1 MLRAYKKGYYKEK
14 GLQMLT
20 HQVEKINECTWR
32 INEFNLVNAFLLEGK
47 KKSALIDT
55 GCGLGKI
62 DKCVKEITDK
72 MLYVLLT
79 HSHPDHAGGVYHF
92 KGLPI
97 YMNSDDDSLKLWGMR
112 TDNGFRRMYID
123 TRGPRLYDGEVRN
136 LYSLL
141 PNDNPDCTSF
151 DYISIDDGSIID
163 LGERTLECIH
173 TPGHTDGSICFL
185 DRKNRLLFSG
195 DTINRSIILMR
206 QPDNSTKLIKIFHDS
221 LLKIW
226 SHEKEFD
233 SLIIGHGNPILEK
246 SIIKDYLKITD
257 GLLSGNLRGSY
268 EESGFRK
275 GDVIRYGNAE
285 LWYQCDS

>member
-1 MLRAYKKGYYKEK
+1 MLA
-14 GLQMLT
+14 
-20 HQVEKINECTWR
+20 HQVEKINESTWR

-47 KKSALIDT
+47 KNSALIDT
-55 GCGLGKI
+55 GCGLGEI

-92 KGLPI
+92 KNLPI
-97 YMNSDDDSLKLWGMR
+97 YMNRDDDSLKLWGMR
-112 TDNGFRRMYID
+112 TDNGFRRMYIE
-123 TRGPRLYDGEVRN
+123 TRGPRLYDGEIRN
-136 LYSLL
+136 LYSLI

-226 SHEKEFD
+226 RHEKEFD

-246 SIIKDYLKITD
+246 SIIKDYLEITD
-257 GLLSGNLRGSY
+257 GLLSGSLRGSY

-275 GDVIRYGNAE
+275 GDVIRYGKAE

>member
-1 MLRAYKKGYYKEK
+1 MLA
-14 GLQMLT
+14 
-20 HQVEKINECTWR
+20 HQVEKINESTWR

-47 KKSALIDT
+47 KNSALIDT
-55 GCGLGKI
+55 GCGLGEI

-92 KGLPI
+92 TNLPI
-97 YMNSDDDSLKLWGMR
+97 YMNRDDDSLKLWGMR
-112 TDNGFRRMYID
+112 TDNGFRRMYIE
-123 TRGPRLYDGEVRN
+123 TRGPRLYDGEIRN

-151 DYISIDDGSIID
+151 DYINIDDGSIID
-163 LGERTLECIH
+163 LGERTLECIR

-206 QPDNSTKLIKIFHDS
+206 QPDNSTQLIKIFHDS

-226 SHEKEFD
+226 RHEKEFD

-246 SIIKDYLKITD
+246 SIIKDYLEITD
-257 GLLSGNLRGSY
+257 GLLSGSLRGSY

>member
-1 MLRAYKKGYYKEK
+1 
-14 GLQMLT
+14 MLT
-20 HQVEKINECTWR
+20 HQVEKINESTWR

-47 KKSALIDT
+47 KNSALIDT
-55 GCGLGKI
+55 GCGIGEI

-92 KGLPI
+92 KSLPI

-112 TDNGFRRMYID
+112 TDNGFRRMYIE
-123 TRGPRLYDGEVRN
+123 TRGPRLYDGEIRN

-151 DYISIDDGSIID
+151 DYINIDDGSIID

-206 QPDNSTKLIKIFHDS
+206 QPDNSTQLIKIFHDS

-226 SHEKEFD
+226 RHEKEFD

-246 SIIKDYLKITD
+246 SIIKDYIKITD
-257 GLLSGNLRGSY
+257 GLLSGSLRGSY

-275 GDVIRYGNAE
+275 GDVIRYGKAE

>member
-1 MLRAYKKGYYKEK
+1 MLA
-14 GLQMLT
+14 
-20 HQVEKINECTWR
+20 HQVEKINESTWR

-47 KKSALIDT
+47 KNSALIDT
-55 GCGLGKI
+55 GCGIGEI

-92 KGLPI
+92 TNLPI
-97 YMNSDDDSLKLWGMR
+97 YMNRDDDSLKLWGMR
-112 TDNGFRRMYID
+112 TDNGFRRMYIE
-123 TRGPRLYDGEVRN
+123 TRGPRLYDGEIRN

-151 DYISIDDGSIID
+151 DYINIDDGSIID

-226 SHEKEFD
+226 RHEKEFD

-246 SIIKDYLKITD
+246 SIIKDYLEITD
-257 GLLSGNLRGSY
+257 GLLSGSLRGSY

>member
-1 MLRAYKKGYYKEK
+1 MLK
-14 GLQMLT
+14 
-20 HQVEKINECTWR
+20 HQVEKINESTWR

-47 KKSALIDT
+47 KNSALIDT
-55 GCGLGKI
+55 GCGLGEI

-92 KGLPI
+92 KSLPI

-112 TDNGFRRMYID
+112 TDNGFRRMYIE
-123 TRGPRLYDGEVRN
+123 TRGPRLYDGEIRN
-136 LYSLL
+136 LYSLI

-151 DYISIDDGSIID
+151 DYINIDDGSIID

-226 SHEKEFD
+226 KHEKEFD

-246 SIIKDYLKITD
+246 SIIKDYIKITD
-257 GLLSGNLRGSY
+257 GLLSGSLRGSY

-275 GDVIRYGNAE
+275 GDVIRYGKAE

>member
-1 MLRAYKKGYYKEK
+1 MLA
-14 GLQMLT
+14 
-20 HQVEKINECTWR
+20 HQVEKINESTWR

-47 KKSALIDT
+47 KKAALIDT
-55 GCGLGKI
+55 GCGLGEI

-92 KGLPI
+92 KSLPI

-112 TDNGFRRMYID
+112 TDNGFRRMYIE
-123 TRGPRLYDGEVRN
+123 TRGPRLYDGEIRN

-151 DYISIDDGSIID
+151 DYINIDDGSIID

-206 QPDNSTKLIKIFHDS
+206 QPDNSTQLIKIFHDS

-226 SHEKEFD
+226 RHEKEFD

-246 SIIKDYLKITD
+246 SIIKDYLEITD
-257 GLLSGNLRGSY
+257 GLLSGSLRGSY

-275 GDVIRYGNAE
+275 GDVIRYGKAE

>member
-1 MLRAYKKGYYKEK
+1 MLA
-14 GLQMLT
+14 
-20 HQVEKINECTWR
+20 HQVEKINESTWR

-47 KKSALIDT
+47 KKAALIDT
-55 GCGLGKI
+55 GCGLGEI
-62 DKCVKEITDK
+62 DRCVKEITDK

-92 KGLPI
+92 KSLPI
-97 YMNSDDDSLKLWGMR
+97 YMNSNDDSLKLWGMR
-112 TDNGFRRMYID
+112 TDNGFRRMYIE
-123 TRGPRLYDGEVRN
+123 TRGPRLYDGEIRN

-226 SHEKEFD
+226 RHEKEFD

-246 SIIKDYLKITD
+246 NIIKDYIKITN

>member
-1 MLRAYKKGYYKEK
+1 MLA
-14 GLQMLT
+14 
-20 HQVEKINECTWR
+20 HQVEKINESTWR

-47 KKSALIDT
+47 KNSALIDT
-55 GCGLGKI
+55 GCGLGEI

-92 KGLPI
+92 KSLPI

-112 TDNGFRRMYID
+112 TDNGFRRMYIE
-123 TRGPRLYDGEVRN
+123 TRGPRLYDGEIRN

-151 DYISIDDGSIID
+151 DYINIDDGSIID

-226 SHEKEFD
+226 KHEKEFD

-246 SIIKDYLKITD
+246 SIIKDYLEITD
-257 GLLSGNLRGSY
+257 GLLSGSLRGSY

-275 GDVIRYGNAE
+275 GDVIRYGKAE

>member
-1 MLRAYKKGYYKEK
+1 
-14 GLQMLT
+14 MLT
-20 HQVEKINECTWR
+20 HQVEKINESTWR

-47 KKSALIDT
+47 KNSALIDT
-55 GCGLGKI
+55 GCGIGEI

-92 KGLPI
+92 KSLPI

-112 TDNGFRRMYID
+112 TDNGFRRMYIE
-123 TRGPRLYDGEVRN
+123 TRGPRLYDGEIRN

-151 DYISIDDGSIID
+151 DYINIDDGSIID

-226 SHEKEFD
+226 RHEKEFD

-246 SIIKDYLKITD
+246 SIIKDYIKITD
-257 GLLSGNLRGSY
+257 GLLSRSLRGSY

-275 GDVIRYGNAE
+275 GDVIRYGKAE

>member
-1 MLRAYKKGYYKEK
+1 MLA
-14 GLQMLT
+14 
-20 HQVEKINECTWR
+20 HQVEKINESTWR

-47 KKSALIDT
+47 KKSVLIDT
-55 GCGLGKI
+55 GCGIGEI

-92 KGLPI
+92 KSLPI

-112 TDNGFRRMYID
+112 TDNGFRRMYIE
-123 TRGPRLYDGEVRN
+123 TRGPRLYDGEIRN
-136 LYSLL
+136 LYSLI

-151 DYISIDDGSIID
+151 DYINIDDGSIID

-226 SHEKEFD
+226 RHEKEFD

-246 SIIKDYLKITD
+246 SIIKDYIKITD
-257 GLLSGNLRGSY
+257 GLLSGSLRGSY

-275 GDVIRYGNAE
+275 GDVIRYGKAE

>member
-1 MLRAYKKGYYKEK
+1 MLA
-14 GLQMLT
+14 
-20 HQVEKINECTWR
+20 HQVEKINESTWR

-47 KKSALIDT
+47 KNSALIDT
-55 GCGLGKI
+55 GCGLGEI

-92 KGLPI
+92 KSLPI

-112 TDNGFRRMYID
+112 TDNGFRRMYIE
-123 TRGPRLYDGEVRN
+123 TRGPRLYDGEIRN

-151 DYISIDDGSIID
+151 DYINIDDGSIID

-185 DRKNRLLFSG
+185 DRKNRFLFSG

-206 QPDNSTKLIKIFHDS
+206 QPDNSTQLIKIFHDS

-226 SHEKEFD
+226 RHEKEFD

-246 SIIKDYLKITD
+246 SIIKDYLEITD
-257 GLLSGNLRGSY
+257 GLLSGSLRGSY

-275 GDVIRYGNAE
+275 GDVIRYGKAE

>member
-1 MLRAYKKGYYKEK
+1 
-14 GLQMLT
+14 MLT
-20 HQVEKINECTWR
+20 HQVEKINESTWR

-47 KKSALIDT
+47 KNSALIDT
-55 GCGLGKI
+55 GCGIGEI

-92 KGLPI
+92 KSLPI

-112 TDNGFRRMYID
+112 TDNGFRRMYIE
-123 TRGPRLYDGEVRN
+123 TRGPRLYDGEIRN
-136 LYSLL
+136 LYSLI

-151 DYISIDDGSIID
+151 DYINIDDGSIID

-226 SHEKEFD
+226 RHEKEFD
-233 SLIIGHGNPILEK
+233 SLIIGHGNPIFEK
-246 SIIKDYLKITD
+246 SIIKDYLEITD
-257 GLLSGNLRGSY
+257 GLLSGSLRGSY

-275 GDVIRYGNAE
+275 GDVIRYGKAE

>member
-1 MLRAYKKGYYKEK
+1 
-14 GLQMLT
+14 MLT
-20 HQVEKINECTWR
+20 HQVEKINESTWR

-47 KKSALIDT
+47 KNSALIDT
-55 GCGLGKI
+55 GCGIGEI

-92 KGLPI
+92 KSLPI

-112 TDNGFRRMYID
+112 TDNGFRRMYIE
-123 TRGPRLYDGEVRN
+123 TRGPRLYDGEIRN

-151 DYISIDDGSIID
+151 DYINIDDGSIID

-226 SHEKEFD
+226 RHEKEFD
-233 SLIIGHGNPILEK
+233 SLIIGHGNPIFEK
-246 SIIKDYLKITD
+246 SIIKDYLEITD
-257 GLLSGNLRGSY
+257 GLLSGSLRGSY

-275 GDVIRYGNAE
+275 GDVIRYGKAE

>member
-1 MLRAYKKGYYKEK
+1 MLA
-14 GLQMLT
+14 
-20 HQVEKINECTWR
+20 HQVEKINESTWR

-47 KKSALIDT
+47 KNSALIDT
-55 GCGLGKI
+55 GCGLGEI

-92 KGLPI
+92 KSLPI

-112 TDNGFRRMYID
+112 TDNGFRRMYIE
-123 TRGPRLYDGEVRN
+123 TRGPRLYDGEIRN

-151 DYISIDDGSIID
+151 DYINIDDGSIID

-185 DRKNRLLFSG
+185 DMKNRFLFSG

-206 QPDNSTKLIKIFHDS
+206 QPDNSTQLIKIFHDS

-226 SHEKEFD
+226 RHEKEFD

-246 SIIKDYLKITD
+246 SIIKDYLEITD
-257 GLLSGNLRGSY
+257 GLLSGSLRGSY

-275 GDVIRYGNAE
+275 GDVIRYGKAE

>member
-1 MLRAYKKGYYKEK
+1 MLA
-14 GLQMLT
+14 
-20 HQVEKINECTWR
+20 HQVEKINESTWR

-47 KKSALIDT
+47 KNSALIDT
-55 GCGLGKI
+55 GCGIGEI

-92 KGLPI
+92 KSLPI

-112 TDNGFRRMYID
+112 TDNGFRRMYIE
-123 TRGPRLYDGEVRN
+123 TRGPRLYDGEIRN
-136 LYSLL
+136 LYSLI

-151 DYISIDDGSIID
+151 DYINIDDGSIID

-226 SHEKEFD
+226 RHEKEFD

-246 SIIKDYLKITD
+246 SIIKDYLEITD
-257 GLLSGNLRGSY
+257 GLLSGSLRGSY

-275 GDVIRYGNAE
+275 GDVIRYGKAE

>member
-1 MLRAYKKGYYKEK
+1 
-14 GLQMLT
+14 MLT
-20 HQVEKINECTWR
+20 HQVEKINESTWR

-47 KKSALIDT
+47 KKAALIDT
-55 GCGLGKI
+55 GCGLGEI

-92 KGLPI
+92 KSLPI

-112 TDNGFRRMYID
+112 TDNGFRRMYIE
-123 TRGPRLYDGEVRN
+123 TRGPRLYDGEIRN

-151 DYISIDDGSIID
+151 DYINIDDGSIID

-226 SHEKEFD
+226 RHEKEFD

-246 SIIKDYLKITD
+246 SIIKDYIKITD
-257 GLLSGNLRGSY
+257 GLLSGSLRGSY

-275 GDVIRYGNAE
+275 GDVIRYGKAE

>member
-1 MLRAYKKGYYKEK
+1 MLA
-14 GLQMLT
+14 
-20 HQVEKINECTWR
+20 HQVEKINESTWR

-47 KKSALIDT
+47 KNSALIDT
-55 GCGLGKI
+55 GCGIGEI

-92 KGLPI
+92 KSLPI

-112 TDNGFRRMYID
+112 TDNGFRRMYIE
-123 TRGPRLYDGEVRN
+123 TRGPRLYDGEIRN

-151 DYISIDDGSIID
+151 DYINIDDGSIID

-226 SHEKEFD
+226 RHEKEFD

-246 SIIKDYLKITD
+246 SIIKDYLEITD
-257 GLLSGNLRGSY
+257 GLLSGSLRGSY

-275 GDVIRYGNAE
+275 GDVIRYGKAE

>member
-1 MLRAYKKGYYKEK
+1 MLA
-14 GLQMLT
+14 
-20 HQVEKINECTWR
+20 HQVEKINESTWR

-47 KKSALIDT
+47 KNSALIDT
-55 GCGLGKI
+55 GCGLGEI

-92 KGLPI
+92 KSLPI

-112 TDNGFRRMYID
+112 TDNGFRRMYIE
-123 TRGPRLYDGEVRN
+123 TRGPRLYDGEIRN
-136 LYSLL
+136 LYSLI

-151 DYISIDDGSIID
+151 DYINIDDGSIID

-226 SHEKEFD
+226 KHEKEFD

-246 SIIKDYLKITD
+246 SIIKDYIKITD
-257 GLLSGNLRGSY
+257 GLLSGSLRGSY

-275 GDVIRYGNAE
+275 GDVIRYGKAE

>member
-1 MLRAYKKGYYKEK
+1 
-14 GLQMLT
+14 MLT
-20 HQVEKINECTWR
+20 HQVEKINESTWR

-47 KKSALIDT
+47 KNSALIDT
-55 GCGLGKI
+55 GCGIGEI

-92 KGLPI
+92 KSLPI

-112 TDNGFRRMYID
+112 TDNGFRRMYIE
-123 TRGPRLYDGEVRN
+123 TRGPRLYDGEIRN
-136 LYSLL
+136 LYSLI

-151 DYISIDDGSIID
+151 DYINIDDGSIID

-226 SHEKEFD
+226 RHEKEFD

-246 SIIKDYLKITD
+246 SIIKDYLEITD
-257 GLLSGNLRGSY
+257 GLLSGSLRGSY

-275 GDVIRYGNAE
+275 GDVIRYGKAE

>member
-1 MLRAYKKGYYKEK
+1 MLA
-14 GLQMLT
+14 
-20 HQVEKINECTWR
+20 HQVEKINESTWR

-47 KKSALIDT
+47 KNSALIDT
-55 GCGLGKI
+55 GCGIGEI

-92 KGLPI
+92 KSLPI

-112 TDNGFRRMYID
+112 TDNGFRRMYIE
-123 TRGPRLYDGEVRN
+123 TRGPRLYDGEIRN

-151 DYISIDDGSIID
+151 DYINIDDGSIID

-206 QPDNSTKLIKIFHDS
+206 QPDNSTQLIKIFHDS

-226 SHEKEFD
+226 RHEKEFD

-246 SIIKDYLKITD
+246 SIIKDYLEITD
-257 GLLSGNLRGSY
+257 GLLSGSLRGSY

-275 GDVIRYGNAE
+275 GDVIRYGKAE

>member
-1 MLRAYKKGYYKEK
+1 
-14 GLQMLT
+14 MLT
-20 HQVEKINECTWR
+20 HQVEKINESTWR

-47 KKSALIDT
+47 KNSALIDT
-55 GCGLGKI
+55 GCGIGEI

-92 KGLPI
+92 KSLPI

-112 TDNGFRRMYID
+112 TDNGFRRMYIE
-123 TRGPRLYDGEVRN
+123 TRGPRLYDGEIRN

-151 DYISIDDGSIID
+151 DYINIDDGSIID

-226 SHEKEFD
+226 RHEKEFD

-246 SIIKDYLKITD
+246 SIIKDYLEITD
-257 GLLSGNLRGSY
+257 GLLSGSLRGSY

>member
-1 MLRAYKKGYYKEK
+1 MLA
-14 GLQMLT
+14 
-20 HQVEKINECTWR
+20 HQVEKINESTWR

-47 KKSALIDT
+47 KNSALIDT
-55 GCGLGKI
+55 GCGLGEI

-92 KGLPI
+92 KSLPI

-112 TDNGFRRMYID
+112 TDNGFRRMYIE
-123 TRGPRLYDGEVRN
+123 TRGPRLYDGEIRN
-136 LYSLL
+136 LYSLI

-163 LGERTLECIH
+163 LGERKLECIH

-226 SHEKEFD
+226 RHEKEFD

-246 SIIKDYLKITD
+246 SIIKDYIKITD
-257 GLLSGNLRGSY
+257 GLLSGSLRGSY

-275 GDVIRYGNAE
+275 GDVIRYGKAE

>member
-1 MLRAYKKGYYKEK
+1 MLA
-14 GLQMLT
+14 
-20 HQVEKINECTWR
+20 HQVEKINESTWR

-47 KKSALIDT
+47 KNSALIDT
-55 GCGLGKI
+55 GCGLGEI

-92 KGLPI
+92 KSLPI

-112 TDNGFRRMYID
+112 TDNGFRRMYIE
-123 TRGPRLYDGEVRN
+123 TRGPRLYDGEIRN

-226 SHEKEFD
+226 RHEKEFD

-246 SIIKDYLKITD
+246 NIIKDYLKITD

-275 GDVIRYGNAE
+275 GDVIRHGNAE

>member
-1 MLRAYKKGYYKEK
+1 MQEAC
-14 GLQMLT
+14 
-20 HQVEKINECTWR
+20 I
-32 INEFNLVNAFLLEGK
+32 I
-47 KKSALIDT
+47 
-55 GCGLGKI
+55 
-62 DKCVKEITDK
+62 
-72 MLYVLLT
+72 
-79 HSHPDHAGGVYHF
+79 
-92 KGLPI
+92 
-97 YMNSDDDSLKLWGMR
+97 LWGMR
-112 TDNGFRRMYID
+112 TDNGFRRMYIE
-123 TRGPRLYDGEVRN
+123 TRGPRLYDGEIRN

-151 DYISIDDGSIID
+151 DYINIDDGSIID

-226 SHEKEFD
+226 RHEKEFD

-246 SIIKDYLKITD
+246 SIIKDYLEITD
-257 GLLSGNLRGSY
+257 GLLSGSLRGSY

-275 GDVIRYGNAE
+275 GDVIRYGKAE

>member
-1 MLRAYKKGYYKEK
+1 MLKHR
-14 GLQMLT
+14 
-20 HQVEKINECTWR
+20 VEKINESTWR
-32 INEFNLVNAFLLEGK
+32 INEFNLVNAFLVEGK
-47 KKSALIDT
+47 EDAALIDT
-55 GCGLGKI
+55 GCGLGEI

-92 KGLPI
+92 KSLPI

-112 TDNGFRRMYID
+112 TDNGFRRMYIE
-123 TRGPRLYDGEVRN
+123 TRGPRLYDGEIRN

-151 DYISIDDGSIID
+151 DYINIDDGSIID

-206 QPDNSTKLIKIFHDS
+206 QPDNSTQLIKIFHDS

-226 SHEKEFD
+226 RHEKEFD

-246 SIIKDYLKITD
+246 SIIKDYLEITD
-257 GLLSGNLRGSY
+257 GLLSGSLRGSY

-275 GDVIRYGNAE
+275 GDVIRYGKAE

>member
-1 MLRAYKKGYYKEK
+1 MLA
-14 GLQMLT
+14 
-20 HQVEKINECTWR
+20 HQVEKINESTWR

-47 KKSALIDT
+47 KNSALIDT
-55 GCGLGKI
+55 GCGLGEI

-92 KGLPI
+92 KSLPI

-112 TDNGFRRMYID
+112 TDNGFRRMYIE
-123 TRGPRLYDGEVRN
+123 TRGPRLYDGEIRN

-151 DYISIDDGSIID
+151 DYINIDDGSIID

-185 DRKNRLLFSG
+185 DRKNRFLFSG

-206 QPDNSTKLIKIFHDS
+206 QPDNSTQLIKIFHDS

-226 SHEKEFD
+226 RHEKEFD

-246 SIIKDYLKITD
+246 SIIKDYIKITD
-257 GLLSGNLRGSY
+257 GLLSGSLRGSY

-275 GDVIRYGNAE
+275 GDVIRYGKAE

>member
-1 MLRAYKKGYYKEK
+1 MLA
-14 GLQMLT
+14 
-20 HQVEKINECTWR
+20 HQVEKINESTWR

-47 KKSALIDT
+47 KNSALIDT
-55 GCGLGKI
+55 GCGLGEI

-92 KGLPI
+92 KSLPI

-112 TDNGFRRMYID
+112 TDNGFRRMYIE
-123 TRGPRLYDGEVRN
+123 TRGPRLYDGEIRN

-151 DYISIDDGSIID
+151 DYINIDDGSIID

-206 QPDNSTKLIKIFHDS
+206 QPDNSTQLIKIFHDS

-226 SHEKEFD
+226 RHEKEFD

-246 SIIKDYLKITD
+246 SIIKDYIKITD
-257 GLLSGNLRGSY
+257 GLLSRSLRGSY

>member
-1 MLRAYKKGYYKEK
+1 MLA
-14 GLQMLT
+14 
-20 HQVEKINECTWR
+20 HQVEKINESTWR

-47 KKSALIDT
+47 KNSALIDT
-55 GCGLGKI
+55 GCGLGEI

-92 KGLPI
+92 KSLPI

-112 TDNGFRRMYID
+112 TDNGFRRMYIE
-123 TRGPRLYDGEVRN
+123 TRGPRLYDGEIRN

-151 DYISIDDGSIID
+151 DYINIDDGSIID

-206 QPDNSTKLIKIFHDS
+206 QPDNSTQLIKIFHDS

-226 SHEKEFD
+226 RHEKEFD

-246 SIIKDYLKITD
+246 SIIKDYLEITD
-257 GLLSGNLRGSY
+257 GLLSGSLRGSY

-275 GDVIRYGNAE
+275 GDVIRYGKAE

>member
-1 MLRAYKKGYYKEK
+1 MLA
-14 GLQMLT
+14 
-20 HQVEKINECTWR
+20 HQVEKINESTWR

-47 KKSALIDT
+47 KKAALIDT
-55 GCGLGKI
+55 GCGLGEI

-92 KGLPI
+92 KSLPI

-112 TDNGFRRMYID
+112 TDNGFRRMYIE
-123 TRGPRLYDGEVRN
+123 TRGPRLYDGEIRN

-151 DYISIDDGSIID
+151 DYINIDDGSIID

-206 QPDNSTKLIKIFHDS
+206 QPDNSTQLIKIFHDS

-226 SHEKEFD
+226 RHEKEFD

-246 SIIKDYLKITD
+246 SIIKDYIKITD
-257 GLLSGNLRGSY
+257 GLLSRSLRGSY

>member
-1 MLRAYKKGYYKEK
+1 
-14 GLQMLT
+14 MLT
-20 HQVEKINECTWR
+20 HQVEKINESTWR

-47 KKSALIDT
+47 KNSALIDT
-55 GCGLGKI
+55 GCGIGEI

-92 KGLPI
+92 KSLPI

-112 TDNGFRRMYID
+112 TDNGFRRMYIE
-123 TRGPRLYDGEVRN
+123 TRGPRLYDGEIRN

-151 DYISIDDGSIID
+151 DYINIDDGSIID

-226 SHEKEFD
+226 RHEKEFD

-246 SIIKDYLKITD
+246 SIIKDYLEITD
-257 GLLSGNLRGSY
+257 GLLSGSLRGSY

-275 GDVIRYGNAE
+275 GDVIRYGKAE

>member
-1 MLRAYKKGYYKEK
+1 
-14 GLQMLT
+14 MLT
-20 HQVEKINECTWR
+20 HQVEKINESTWR

-47 KKSALIDT
+47 KKAALIDT
-55 GCGLGKI
+55 GCGLGEI

-92 KGLPI
+92 KSLPI

-112 TDNGFRRMYID
+112 TDNGFRRMYIE
-123 TRGPRLYDGEVRN
+123 TRGPRLYDGEIRN

-151 DYISIDDGSIID
+151 DYINIDDGSIID

-206 QPDNSTKLIKIFHDS
+206 QPDNSTQLIKIFHDS

-226 SHEKEFD
+226 RHEKEFD

-246 SIIKDYLKITD
+246 SIIKDYLEITD
-257 GLLSGNLRGSY
+257 GLLSGSLRGSY

-275 GDVIRYGNAE
+275 GDVIRYGKAE

>member
-1 MLRAYKKGYYKEK
+1 MLA
-14 GLQMLT
+14 
-20 HQVEKINECTWR
+20 HQVEKINESTWR

-47 KKSALIDT
+47 KKAALIDT
-55 GCGLGKI
+55 GCGIGEI

-92 KGLPI
+92 KSLPI

-112 TDNGFRRMYID
+112 TDNGFRRMYIE
-123 TRGPRLYDGEVRN
+123 TRGPRLYDGEIRN

-151 DYISIDDGSIID
+151 DYINIDDGSIID

-226 SHEKEFD
+226 RHEKEFD

-246 SIIKDYLKITD
+246 SIIKDYIKITD
-257 GLLSGNLRGSY
+257 GLLSGSLRGSY

-275 GDVIRYGNAE
+275 GDVIRYGKAE

>member
-1 MLRAYKKGYYKEK
+1 
-14 GLQMLT
+14 MLT
-20 HQVEKINECTWR
+20 HQVEKINESTWR

-47 KKSALIDT
+47 KNSALIDT
-55 GCGLGKI
+55 GCGIGEI

-92 KGLPI
+92 KSLPI

-112 TDNGFRRMYID
+112 TDNGFRRMYIE
-123 TRGPRLYDGEVRN
+123 TRGPRLYDGEIRN
-136 LYSLL
+136 LYSLI

-151 DYISIDDGSIID
+151 DYINIDDGSIID

-226 SHEKEFD
+226 RHEKEFD

-246 SIIKDYLKITD
+246 SIIKDYIKITD
-257 GLLSGNLRGSY
+257 GLLSGSLRGSY

-275 GDVIRYGNAE
+275 GDVIRYGKAE

>member
-1 MLRAYKKGYYKEK
+1 MLA
-14 GLQMLT
+14 
-20 HQVEKINECTWR
+20 HQVEKINESTWR

-47 KKSALIDT
+47 KNSALIDT
-55 GCGLGKI
+55 GCGLGEI

-92 KGLPI
+92 TNLPI
-97 YMNSDDDSLKLWGMR
+97 YMNRDDDSLKLWGMR
-112 TDNGFRRMYID
+112 TDNGFRRMYIE
-123 TRGPRLYDGEVRN
+123 TRGPRLYDGEIRN

-151 DYISIDDGSIID
+151 DYINIDDGSIID

-226 SHEKEFD
+226 RHEKEFD

-246 SIIKDYLKITD
+246 SIIKDYLEITD
-257 GLLSGNLRGSY
+257 GLLSGSLRGSY

>member
-1 MLRAYKKGYYKEK
+1 MLA
-14 GLQMLT
+14 
-20 HQVEKINECTWR
+20 HQVEKINESTWR

-47 KKSALIDT
+47 KNSALIDT
-55 GCGLGKI
+55 GCGLGEI

-92 KGLPI
+92 TNLPI
-97 YMNSDDDSLKLWGMR
+97 YMNRDDDSLKLWGMR
-112 TDNGFRRMYID
+112 TDNGFRRMYIE
-123 TRGPRLYDGEVRN
+123 TRGPRLYDGEIRN

-151 DYISIDDGSIID
+151 DYINIDDGSIID

-226 SHEKEFD
+226 RHEKEFD

-246 SIIKDYLKITD
+246 SIIKDYLEITD
-257 GLLSGNLRGSY
+257 GLLSGSLRGSY

-275 GDVIRYGNAE
+275 GDVIRYGKAE

>member
-1 MLRAYKKGYYKEK
+1 MLA
-14 GLQMLT
+14 
-20 HQVEKINECTWR
+20 HQVEKINESTWR

-47 KKSALIDT
+47 KNSALIDT
-55 GCGLGKI
+55 GCGLGEI

-92 KGLPI
+92 KSLPI

-112 TDNGFRRMYID
+112 TDNGFRRMYIE
-123 TRGPRLYDGEVRN
+123 TRGPRLYDGEIRN

-151 DYISIDDGSIID
+151 DYINIDDGSIID

-185 DRKNRLLFSG
+185 DRKNRFLFSG

-206 QPDNSTKLIKIFHDS
+206 QPDNSTQLIKIFHDS

-226 SHEKEFD
+226 RHEKEFD

-246 SIIKDYLKITD
+246 SIIKDYIKITD
-257 GLLSGNLRGSY
+257 GLLSRSLRGSY

>member
-1 MLRAYKKGYYKEK
+1 
-14 GLQMLT
+14 MLT
-20 HQVEKINECTWR
+20 HQVEKINESTWR

-47 KKSALIDT
+47 KNSALIDT
-55 GCGLGKI
+55 GCGIGEI

-92 KGLPI
+92 KSLPI

-112 TDNGFRRMYID
+112 TDNGFRRMYIE
-123 TRGPRLYDGEVRN
+123 TRGPRLYDGEIRN

-151 DYISIDDGSIID
+151 DYINIDDGSIID

-226 SHEKEFD
+226 RHEKEFD

-246 SIIKDYLKITD
+246 SIIKDYIKITD
-257 GLLSGNLRGSY
+257 GLLSGSLRGSY

-275 GDVIRYGNAE
+275 GDVIRYGKAE